1 MDLAVFKYKWN
12 LFSGY
17 FNAVSQL
24 MIVLISQAK
33 FLVLVSKAAMKTGRE
48 KKLLSVYLF
57 VCLCE
62 GTQVMQFY
70 LTQSPLQ
77 VFSKP
82 FKQTLQLLWVLLQRT
97 FFPVCLGL
105 ASFAWSLF
113 FVIQRNTSLIKW
125 QKFEVFEWVD
135 KCAVFFN
142 FLRKTKYFLWTN
154 MPKVSYLGLR
164 KMKSNFRKY
173 F

>member
-1 MDLAVFKYKWN
+1 
-12 LFSGY
+12 
-17 FNAVSQL
+17 

-105 ASFAWSLF
+105 ASFA
-113 FVIQRNTSLIKW
+113 
-125 QKFEVFEWVD
+125 
-135 KCAVFFN
+135 
-142 FLRKTKYFLWTN
+142 
-154 MPKVSYLGLR
+154 
-164 KMKSNFRKY
+164 
-173 F
+173 